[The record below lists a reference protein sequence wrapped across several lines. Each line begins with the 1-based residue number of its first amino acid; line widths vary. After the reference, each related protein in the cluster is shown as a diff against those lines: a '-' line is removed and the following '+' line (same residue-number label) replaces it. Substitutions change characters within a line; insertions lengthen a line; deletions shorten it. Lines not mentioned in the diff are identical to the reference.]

1 MNRLFILI
9 SLLVLMPCCSKP
21 EEEAGMDK
29 NFLSITPVSLTFS
42 AESSTLSISLTAGD
56 DWTLTASDW
65 ISFTPNSGKGGNS
78 PRTIFVS
85 VTENTGEIRT
95 GSLTVTSASGK
106 TATVKITQKAPEKNP
121 VINLKGKRY
130 LVIANSMVYYGG
142 FVQYG
147 SQGGEDIGMFNKI
160 LKAHDMEGTVIDC
173 TYGNHRLTD
182 YLEAGCNTTTSHG
195 DHLSKIDLKSIDYV
209 ILCAEGS
216 NPSSFLKTCR
226 ALYKRVTD
234 VNPNAAKVYINHVY
248 SVFNKHSNILGN
260 LKTLHEEDGVTIV
273 NCGQLAYDI
282 YTGAVKVPGGSKVYK
297 DRYTFVNH
305 TSSDTHHPNP
315 LMGYIM
321 TQMTFCALTGE
332 TPYYSD
338 YLNLIKSCKYSSTGS
353 LAYDSYYS
361 KFYTT
366 PAALPFMEV
375 LNDPAEMAGIQQM
388 IPLYINKY

>member
-1 MNRLFILI
+1 
-9 SLLVLMPCCSKP
+9 
-21 EEEAGMDK
+21 MDR

-65 ISFTPNSGKGGNS
+65 ITFTPNSGKAGNS

-85 VTENTGEIRT
+85 VAENTGEIRT

-130 LVIANSMVYYGG
+130 LVLANSMVYYGG

-332 TPYYSD
+332 TPYYAD